1 MKIKMYS
8 FIFKEVAVMLKL
20 DNKFLEDLGLGE
32 LPEEQRRPF
41 LQHIYEELEL
51 RVGTKL
57 SEGMNDA
64 QLQEFESII
73 DRKEGAVDN
82 WLNKYVPDY
91 RQDNVFVQLQNSTKL
106 QADDPNIKAEFAA
119 TKWLDINRP
128 DYKDV
133 VAQVLDELKEEL
145 ISNRDVILSQD

>member
-1 MKIKMYS
+1 
-8 FIFKEVAVMLKL
+8 MLKL

-57 SEGMNDA
+57 SDGMNDL
-64 QLQEFESII
+64 QLQEFEAII
-73 DRKEGAVDN
+73 DRKDGAVDN

-91 RQDNVFVQLQNSTKL
+91 RQDTGFTRLQEVAKL
-106 QADDPNIKAEFAA
+106 EADDPNIKAEFAA
-119 TKWLDINRP
+119 TKWLEINRP

-133 VAQVLDELKEEL
+133 VAQVLDDLKQELAT
-145 ISNRDVILSQD
+145 NRDIILSQD